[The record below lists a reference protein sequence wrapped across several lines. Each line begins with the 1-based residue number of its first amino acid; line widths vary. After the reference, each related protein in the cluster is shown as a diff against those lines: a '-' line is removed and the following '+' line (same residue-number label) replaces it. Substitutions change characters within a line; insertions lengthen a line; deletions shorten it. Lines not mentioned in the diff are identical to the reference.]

1 MFSKNFNHS
10 TIQTLQSLI
19 VIGSIAYF
27 IYTNDIKD
35 EIVVDAQHNREPNYT
50 QTTDHT
56 HALEEHTQP
65 NTPPT
70 TVSPIVLWEQNEEIQ
85 ILRDYLRIPTF
96 HPDIIYSNFIY
107 MKDLKI

>member
-1 MFSKNFNHS
+1 M
-10 TIQTLQSLI
+10 
-19 VIGSIAYF
+19 IGSIAYF
-27 IYTNDIKD
+27 VYTNDIKD

-50 QTTDHT
+50 QATDVTDHN

-85 ILRDYLRIPTF
+85 ILRDYLKIPTY
-96 HPDIIYSNFIY
+96 HPDIIYSNFTHVKNFQSEKKY
-107 MKDLKI
+107 